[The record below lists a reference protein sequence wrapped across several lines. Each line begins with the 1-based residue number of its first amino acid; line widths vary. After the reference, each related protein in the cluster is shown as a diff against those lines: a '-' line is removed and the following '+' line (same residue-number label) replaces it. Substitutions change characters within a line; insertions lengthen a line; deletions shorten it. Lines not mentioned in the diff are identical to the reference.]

1 MDKLYGD
8 DLRVGTVYRFGRH
21 EVTHDELVEFA
32 QKWDPQ
38 DFHSDAE
45 AADDGAYDG
54 LIASGVHTMAINQRL
69 SVEAMYRH
77 WHVIAGHSVDVRFL
91 RPVRVGDVLSGQ
103 AEIMRIDHEPDR
115 RRAFVAVE
123 RTLTNQTG
131 RQVLA
136 VSTTLYVHLAPTSG
150 DQLRSRAAP

>member
-1 MDKLYGD
+1 
-8 DLRVGTVYRFGRH
+8 
-21 EVTHDELVEFA
+21 
-32 QKWDPQ
+32 
-38 DFHSDAE
+38 
-45 AADDGAYDG
+45 
-54 LIASGVHTMAINQRL
+54 
-69 SVEAMYRH
+69 
-77 WHVIAGHSVDVRFL
+77 VIAGRSVDVRFL

-103 AEIMRIDHEPDR
+103 GEIMRIDHEPDR

-136 VSTTLYVHLAPTSG
+136 VSTTLYVHLAPTPG